1 MLLAIFLAV
10 AALELISIIIIFV
23 FKNVLHSIIILA
35 IAFVISSVLFA
46 AMQQPLLALLQ
57 LFIVVGTIL
66 TYFFIGVASAG
77 ISRFKHTSYTLLAVL
92 SIIMFMVLAYMSN
105 GVNFTGQNML
115 TKADIANY
123 VSGSIWLIYF
133 LTLVLF
139 SVGLSGIILLKRLG
153 ER

>member
-23 FKNVLHSIIILA
+23 FKNVLHSIIMLA

>member
-10 AALELISIIIIFV
+10 AALELISIIVIFV
-23 FKNVLHSIIILA
+23 FKNVLHSIIMLA
-35 IAFVISSVLFA
+35 VAFVISSVLFA

-77 ISRFKHTSYTLLAVL
+77 ISRFKHTSYTLLAIL
-92 SIIMFMVLAYMSN
+92 SITMFMVLAYMSN

-115 TKADIANY
+115 TKADIVNY